1 ISEVGGFF
9 GYAPRPVQSPQSR
22 YNHAMSEASVDP
34 LVRGLLDF
42 IDASPTPYH
51 AVNEAARRLE
61 AAGFVRLD
69 ETSSWQLRPAARV
82 YTTRG
87 GSSVAAFILGERPP
101 HEAGFLLVG
110 SH

>member
-1 ISEVGGFF
+1 
-9 GYAPRPVQSPQSR
+9 
-22 YNHAMSEASVDP
+22 MSVASAEP

-51 AVNEAARRLE
+51 AVIQAAQRLE
-61 AAGFVRLD
+61 AAGFIKL
-69 ETSSWQLRPAARV
+69 EEASAWQLRPSARV

-87 GSSVAAFILGERPP
+87 GSSIAAFVLGERPP

-110 SH
+110 AHTDSPEPAHQAAARRP